1 MTRCKHVVTLRSL
14 LVLETLLV
22 LTSLFLALMPCSNAA
37 TSQSQAVSALD
48 DAEGAVVSAY
58 GAVSKADAAGA
69 NVSDMLIRLNE
80 AGDFLSRAHIAY
92 SIGDYD
98 SAVELAVLCQEKLSG
113 FVADADVLTGVAV
126 RDGSL
131 DFMANVVG
139 PIVGSVGIVCLS
151 LVAWVYLNRRHGK
164 TGSGVS

>member
-1 MTRCKHVVTLRSL
+1 MFAFRSL

-22 LTSLFLALMPCSNAA
+22 LTFLFLVFVPCSNAA
-37 TSQSQAVSALD
+37 TTQSQAVSALD

-58 GAVSKADAAGA
+58 SAVSKADAAGA
-69 NVSDMLIRLNE
+69 NVSDMLVRLNE
-80 AGDFLSRAHIAY
+80 AGDVLTRAQIAY
-92 SIGDYD
+92 GVGDYD
-98 SAVELAVLCQEKLSG
+98 SALELAVLCQEKLRG

-126 RDGSL
+126 RDSSL
-131 DFMANVVG
+131 DFMANVMG

-164 TGSGVS
+164 TGS